1 MSREDRRVISRIHH
15 AGIVVRRLDDAYRF
29 YRDVLSLPLV
39 REAEV
44 RDQGVRA
51 ALLSAGDTE
60 IELLEPIAPG
70 TGVARFLDRRG
81 EGLHHVCFE
90 TPDVSGMLA
99 DLASQGV
106 ELIDRTPRRGLAGT
120 IAFLHP
126 RACDGVLC
134 ELATPPAGHADAP
147 ASPLRFKR
155 LVVGSTDVA
164 RTSARFQQ
172 LFGLGTIQ
180 NNGGPRCMLAAG
192 GSAILIVP
200 AGEVGGTEGMVAVS
214 FVSDAFEDLNRAL
227 DRGAVHALRGTGEV
241 TIEPVSSHGV
251 HLHISRGE

>member
-1 MSREDRRVISRIHH
+1 MISRIHH
-15 AGIVVRRLDDAYRF
+15 AGIVVKRLHDAYRF

-60 IELLEPIAPG
+60 VELLEPIAPG
-70 TGVARFLDRRG
+70 TGVARFLERRG

-90 TPDVSGMLA
+90 TPDVSRMLA
-99 DLASQGV
+99 DLASRGV
-106 ELIDRTPRRGLAGT
+106 ELIDRTPRQGLAGT

-155 LVVGSTDVA
+155 LVVGSTDVTK
-164 RTSARFQQ
+164 TSAKFQD
-172 LFGLGTIQ
+172 LFGLGTTQI
-180 NNGGPRCMLAAG
+180 NGGPRAMLAIG
-192 GSAILIVP
+192 RSAILIVP
-200 AGEVGGTEGMVAVS
+200 AAEVGGTEGMVALS
-214 FVSDAFEDLNRAL
+214 FVSDAFQDLKRAL
-227 DRGAVHALRGTGEV
+227 DREGVQALRGTGEV

-251 HLHISRGE
+251 HLHISRYE